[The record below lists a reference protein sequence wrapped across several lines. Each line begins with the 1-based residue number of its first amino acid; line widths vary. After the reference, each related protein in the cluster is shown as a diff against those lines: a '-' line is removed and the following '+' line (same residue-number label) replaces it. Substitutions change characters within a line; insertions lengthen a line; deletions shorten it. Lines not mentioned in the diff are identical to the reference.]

1 MPEAGA
7 HGNTLLFH
15 PLSLGMASIRIQTTT
30 FNGQS
35 SPLVTAHALR
45 KYHDPDVCKPSAYS
59 KRAKIICPDAYSF
72 AYDDQ
77 KSTFIIPNGGGW
89 EIVMCPKGRST
100 NILRQLGDE
109 MNELAQSGTLSEV
122 TQKKLRDV
130 SYIVAERSLGNHVL
144 PIEAMMASTALATAI
159 WLLV

>member
-1 MPEAGA
+1 
-7 HGNTLLFH
+7 
-15 PLSLGMASIRIQTTT
+15 
-30 FNGQS
+30 
-35 SPLVTAHALR
+35 
-45 KYHDPDVCKPSAYS
+45 
-59 KRAKIICPDAYSF
+59 
-72 AYDDQ
+72 
-77 KSTFIIPNGGGW
+77 
-89 EIVMCPKGRST
+89 MCPKGRST

-144 PIEAMMASTALATAI
+144 PIKVMMASTALATAI

>member
-1 MPEAGA
+1 
-7 HGNTLLFH
+7 
-15 PLSLGMASIRIQTTT
+15 
-30 FNGQS
+30 
-35 SPLVTAHALR
+35 
-45 KYHDPDVCKPSAYS
+45 
-59 KRAKIICPDAYSF
+59 
-72 AYDDQ
+72 
-77 KSTFIIPNGGGW
+77 
-89 EIVMCPKGRST
+89 MCPKGRST

-144 PIEAMMASTALATAI
+144 PIEVMMASTALATAI